1 MSFWL
6 EFVLQPLRICGLLPA
21 TLQME
26 LLVECEEKVDGE
38 DEWMDVQGGRKAPSA
53 AFPPGRQCPVEAF
66 ENSEAARGTSH
77 LPWNMSSELCT
88 EPAGSEAW
96 STT

>member
-1 MSFWL
+1 MSSPTRRLPDWAQVLGLAKRANMVPDGTVARPGAAARSTAGSMSFWL

-38 DEWMDVQGGRKAPSA
+38 DEWMNVQGG
-53 AFPPGRQCPVEAF
+53 
-66 ENSEAARGTSH
+66 
-77 LPWNMSSELCT
+77 
-88 EPAGSEAW
+88 
-96 STT
+96 